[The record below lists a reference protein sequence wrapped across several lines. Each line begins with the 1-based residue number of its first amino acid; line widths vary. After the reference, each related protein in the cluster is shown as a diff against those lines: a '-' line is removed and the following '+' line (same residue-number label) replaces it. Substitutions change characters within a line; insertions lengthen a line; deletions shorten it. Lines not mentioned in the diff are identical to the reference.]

1 MLDHAMMRSRPS
13 SSGPAT
19 PDAYDHRAV
28 EAKWRRRWEAS
39 GSYETPLEA
48 PQRPF
53 YNLMMFP
60 YPSAEGLH
68 VGNVYAYTGA
78 DVYGRWRRLKGDTV
92 FQPIG
97 FDAFGIHSENHALHV
112 GEHPSRLVP
121 RNVAHFKRQLQ
132 RLGTICDWGHEINT
146 TDPAYYRW
154 TQWLFL
160 RLYHAGL
167 AEQREG
173 PANWCPS
180 CRTVLADEQ
189 VLEGHCERC
198 DTRVEQRVLL
208 QWFLKITRYA
218 QALLDGLDQL
228 DWSERTITAQRN
240 WIGRSTG
247 ALVRFALDGSRR
259 REAVAFTT
267 RPDTIYGATF
277 LVVGADHPQ
286 LEEFAAEPRRAA
298 VAEWRAQL
306 PVRAAPGPADPDLG
320 IELGTVAI
328 HPLSGERLPV
338 WAAPYVAGGYSTG
351 VVMAVP
357 AHDERDHAFATA
369 HGLRIVQVVSGRS
382 ERAIE
387 AVIDRLER
395 LGRGERSV
403 QYRLRDWLIS
413 RQRYWGPPIPVVYCP
428 AEGVVPVPESDLP
441 VLLPHVEDFRP
452 LGTGVS
458 PLASA
463 QGWVAT
469 PCPRCGS
476 PARRETDVS
485 DNFLDSAWYFLRY
498 PSSDLDDRPF
508 DRGRT
513 WTWLPVDSYIGGNE
527 HAVGH
532 LLYARFIM
540 RALHDLGLVPDPEPF
555 RRFRA
560 HGLIVRDGAKMSKS
574 RGNVVDPDR
583 YVERHGADALRLY
596 LMFMGPYTEGGDF
609 REQGLAGVTRFIER
623 VWRAVQGAA
632 SEPAGTP
639 QPGGTSEPGGTP
651 EPDGA
656 SELERERRRHRLI
669 AAVDERIAALACN
682 TAIALLMSFARELD
696 REAAAGCARR
706 ADAVTLLKLL
716 APFAP
721 HVTEELW
728 ERIGEPGSVHDA
740 GWPEHDPALAAA
752 TLVTVPVALNGKRRA
767 TLEVAAGTP
776 PDELERRALALPRI
790 AGLLAGRVPRRVV
803 AVRDRMVNL
812 VV

>member
-1 MLDHAMMRSRPS
+1 MVLLPPS
-13 SSGPAT
+13 PSGPVP

-28 EAKWRRRWEAS
+28 EAKWRRRWQAT
-39 GSYETPLEA
+39 GRDRTPLGRPE
-48 PQRPF
+48 RPF

-97 FDAFGIHSENHALHV
+97 FDAFGIDSENHALQV

-132 RLGTICDWGHEINT
+132 RLGTIIDWSHEVNT

-173 PANWCPS
+173 PASWCPS

-198 DTRVEQRVLL
+198 DARVEQRVLV

-218 QALLDGLDQL
+218 QALLDGLGEL
-228 DWSERTITAQRN
+228 DWSERTKTAQRN

-247 ALVRFALDGSRR
+247 TLVRFALDGCPL

-267 RPDTIYGATF
+267 RPETIDGVTF
-277 LVVGADHPQ
+277 LVVGADHAQ
-286 LEEFAAEPRRAA
+286 LEELAAPASLTALAA
-298 VAEWRAQL
+298 WRAHL
-306 PVRAAPGPADPDLG
+306 PARTAPGRPDPRLG
-320 IELGTVAI
+320 IALGSVAI

-338 WAAPYVAGGYSTG
+338 WAAAYVAGTYSTG

-357 AHDERDHAFATA
+357 AHDERDRAFAAA
-369 HGLRIVQVVSGRS
+369 HGLPIAHISTGRG
-382 ERAIE
+382 ERAAE
-387 AVIDRLER
+387 AVTELLER

-403 QYRLRDWLIS
+403 QYRLHDWLIS

-428 AEGVVPVPESDLP
+428 ADGVVPVPERDLP

-463 QGWVAT
+463 RDWVTT
-469 PCPRCGS
+469 PCPRCGC

-498 PSSDLDDRPF
+498 PSSDLHDRPF
-508 DRGRT
+508 DRDRT

-540 RALHDLGLVPDPEPF
+540 RALHDLGLVPAPEPF
-555 RRFRA
+555 KRFRA
-560 HGLIVRDGAKMSKS
+560 HGLVVRDGAKMSKR

-583 YVERHGADALRLY
+583 YVERYGADVLRLY
-596 LMFMGPYTEGGDF
+596 LMFMGPYTKGGDF
-609 REQGLAGVTRFIER
+609 RDEGIVGIVRFVER
-623 VWRAVQGAA
+623 VWRAVQRAA
-632 SEPAGTP
+632 PAR
-639 QPGGTSEPGGTP
+639 
-651 EPDGA
+651 DA
-656 SELERERRRHRLI
+656 AAAAELERERRRHRLI
-669 AAVDERIAALACN
+669 AAVDERIAGHAYN
-682 TAIALLMSFARELD
+682 TAIALLMTFARELD
-696 REAAAGCARR
+696 REAATGCARR
-706 ADAVTLLKLL
+706 SDAVTLLKLL
-716 APFAP
+716 APLAP
-721 HVTEELW
+721 HLTEELW
-728 ERIGEPGSVHDA
+728 ERTGEPGSVHDP
-740 GWPEHDPALAAA
+740 GWPAHDPELAAA
-752 TLVTVPVALNGKRRA
+752 SIVTVPVALNGKRRA
-767 TLEVAAGTP
+767 TVEVPAGTP
-776 PDELERRALALPRI
+776 PDELERQALALPRI
-790 AGLLAGRVPRRVV
+790 AELLAGRTPRRVV
-803 AVRDRMVNL
+803 TVPYRMVN
-812 VV
+812 VVV

>member
-1 MLDHAMMRSRPS
+1 MRSRPS
-13 SSGPAT
+13 PPEPAS

-39 GSYETPLEA
+39 GAYITPLDA
-48 PQRPF
+48 PERPF
-53 YNLMMFP
+53 YNLLMFP

-78 DVYGRWRRLKGDTV
+78 DVHGRWRRLQGDTV

-132 RLGTICDWGHEINT
+132 RLGTICDWSHEINT
-146 TDPAYYRW
+146 TDPAYYGW

-160 RLYHAGL
+160 KLYHAGL

-198 DTRVEQRVLL
+198 DARVEQRVLL

-218 QALLDGLDQL
+218 QELLDGLDEL
-228 DWSERTITAQRN
+228 DWSERTRTAQRN
-240 WIGRSTG
+240 WIGRSSGT
-247 ALVRFALDGSRR
+247 LVRFVLDGCQR
-259 REAVAFTT
+259 REAVTFTT
-267 RPDTIYGATF
+267 RADTVYGATF

-286 LEEFAAEPRRAA
+286 LEEFVARERRAA
-298 VAEWRAQL
+298 VSQWRAKL
-306 PVRAAPGPADPDLG
+306 PVRTTPGRADPGLG
-320 IELGTVAI
+320 IELGSVAV
-328 HPLSGERLPV
+328 HPLSGERLSV
-338 WAAPYVAGGYSTG
+338 WAAPYVAGSYSTG

-357 AHDERDHAFATA
+357 AHDERDHAFASA
-369 HGLRIVQVVSGRS
+369 HGLRVMQVVTGRS

-387 AVIDRLER
+387 AVTERLER

-428 AEGVVPVPESDLP
+428 GDGVVPVPERDLP

-463 QGWVAT
+463 QGWTVT
-469 PCPRCGS
+469 PCPRCGRT
-476 PARRETDVS
+476 ARRETDVS

-498 PSSDLDDRPF
+498 PSSEFHDRPF
-508 DRGRT
+508 DRDRT

-532 LLYARFIM
+532 LLYARFIT

-560 HGLIVRDGAKMSKS
+560 HGVIVRNGTKMSKS

-583 YVERHGADALRLY
+583 YVELYGADTLRLY

-609 REQGLAGVTRFIER
+609 RDEGIAGITRFVQR
-623 VWRAVQGAA
+623 VWRAVQRAA
-632 SEPAGTP
+632 PAREAGETGP
-639 QPGGTSEPGGTP
+639 WQGS
-651 EPDGA
+651 DVA
-656 SELERERRRHRLI
+656 AELERERRRHRLI
-669 AAVDERIAALACN
+669 AAVGERIGQLGYN
-682 TAIALLMSFARELD
+682 TAIALLMTFARELD
-696 REAAAGCARR
+696 QDTAAGCARR
-706 ADAVTLLKLL
+706 SDAVTLLKLL

-721 HVTEELW
+721 HLTEELW

-740 GWPEHDPALAAA
+740 GWPEHDPMLAAA
-752 TLVTVPVALNGKRRA
+752 TVITVPVALNGKRRA
-767 TLEVAAGTP
+767 TLEVPAGTP
-776 PDELERRALALPRI
+776 PDELERQALALPHI
-790 AGLLAGRVPRRVV
+790 TELLAGRTPRRVV

>member
-1 MLDHAMMRSRPS
+1 MLELAMTRSRPS
-13 SSGPAT
+13 RSGPVSL
-19 PDAYDHRAV
+19 DAYDHRAV
-28 EAKWRRRWEAS
+28 EAKWRGRWEAAGDHTS
-39 GSYETPLEA
+39 PLDA
-48 PQRPF
+48 PRRPY

-78 DVYGRWRRLKGDTV
+78 DVHGRWRRLKGDTV
-92 FQPIG
+92 FQPFG
-97 FDAFGIHSENHALHV
+97 FDAFGIHSENYALRV

-121 RNVAHFKRQLQ
+121 RNVARFKRQLQ
-132 RLGTICDWGHEINT
+132 RLGTICDWSHEINT
-146 TDPAYYRW
+146 TDPSYYRW

-160 RLYHAGL
+160 RLYQAGL

-173 PANWCPS
+173 PASWCPS

-198 DTRVEQRVLL
+198 DARVEQRVLL
-208 QWFLKITRYA
+208 QWYLKITSYA
-218 QALLDGLDQL
+218 QALLDGLDEL
-228 DWSERTITAQRN
+228 DWSERTKTAQRN
-240 WIGRSTG
+240 WIGRSAGT
-247 ALVRFALDGSRR
+247 LVRFALEGCPR

-286 LEEFAAEPRRAA
+286 LEEFAAPGRRAE
-298 VAEWRAQL
+298 VARWRAEL
-306 PVRAAPGPADPDLG
+306 PVRTTPGRADPLLG
-320 IELGTVAI
+320 IELGSVAV

-338 WAAPYVAGGYSTG
+338 WAAPYVAAGYSTG
-351 VVMAVP
+351 VIMAVP
-357 AHDERDHAFATA
+357 AHDERDHAFAGA
-369 HGLRIVQVVSGRS
+369 HGLRVMQVVTGRS
-382 ERAIE
+382 ERAIA
-387 AVIDRLER
+387 AVTERLER

-428 AEGVVPVPESDLP
+428 AEGIVPVPEKDLP
-441 VLLPHVEDFRP
+441 VLLPYVEDFRP

-463 QGWVAT
+463 EGWIAT
-469 PCPRCGS
+469 PCPRCGC

-498 PSSDLDDRPF
+498 PSSDVHDRAF
-508 DRGRT
+508 DRDRT

-532 LLYARFIM
+532 LLYARFIT
-540 RALHDLGLVPDPEPF
+540 RALYDLGLVPEPEPF

-560 HGLIVRDGAKMSKS
+560 HGVIVRDGAKMAKS

-583 YVERHGADALRLY
+583 YVDRYGADTLRLY

-609 REQGLAGVTRFIER
+609 RDAGIAGVTRFVER
-623 VWRAVQGAA
+623 VWRAVQRAAAAERGAPGAA
-632 SEPAGTP
+632 G
-639 QPGGTSEPGGTP
+639 P
-651 EPDGA
+651 EP
-656 SELERERRRHRLI
+656 ERERRRHRLI
-669 AAVDERIAALACN
+669 AAVDERIGRLGYN
-682 TAIALLMSFARELD
+682 TAIAALMTFARDLD
-696 REAAAGCARR
+696 RESAAGR
-706 ADAVTLLKLL
+706 ASRGDAVTLLKLL

-721 HVTEELW
+721 HLTAELW

-740 GWPEHDPALAAA
+740 GWPAHDPGLAAA
-752 TLVTVPVALNGKRRA
+752 TVVTVPVAVNGRRRA
-767 TLEVAAGTP
+767 TLEVPAGTP
-776 PDELERRALALPRI
+776 PEELERRALALPRI
-790 AGLLAGRVPRRVV
+790 AELLAGRTPHRVV
-803 AVRDRMVNL
+803 TVPDRMVNL